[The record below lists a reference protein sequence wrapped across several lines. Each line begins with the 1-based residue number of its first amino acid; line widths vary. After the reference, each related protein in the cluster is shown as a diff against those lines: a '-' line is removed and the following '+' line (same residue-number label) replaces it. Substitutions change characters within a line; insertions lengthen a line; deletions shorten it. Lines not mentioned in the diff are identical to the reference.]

1 MSVAE
6 KFAFPTREGR
16 HPCLRLRVREQCSNK
31 FFDRQSL
38 TGSDRPTVLRIRTAN
53 NKSPWK
59 TEGHNIDVEIILIRG
74 PPRTPF
80 AKHQRLRGQLTTTMS
95 YPRSSQARP
104 DSPKPLADSK
114 AAASVAVLHAGLRQ
128 PRQGAALLSQEQ
140 DFVVCATAP
149 HSGVE
154 GAQIVRE
161 HSGRVFAR
169 YGAQK
174 LKFAMVKLCL
184 TFP

>member
-1 MSVAE
+1 MSSLMVSPNLGTGAISSRR
-6 KFAFPTREGR
+6 A
-16 HPCLRLRVREQCSNK
+16 RL
-31 FFDRQSL
+31 
-38 TGSDRPTVLRIRTAN
+38 G
-53 NKSPWK
+53 
-59 TEGHNIDVEIILIRG
+59 
-74 PPRTPF
+74 
-80 AKHQRLRGQLTTTMS
+80 
-95 YPRSSQARP
+95 
-104 DSPKPLADSK
+104 PKPLADSK

-184 TFP
+184 TFPVVSLKFGWSALEYARCWERAPSKDHDSSETELGLPTSSR